1 VAAAVAA
8 AGREIFS
15 RVRLANS
22 FAGSNRAYMGARLRA
37 EALGRQ
43 QGGARMRETITV
55 TIPHRLGKEEALRR
69 IKNGIGEA
77 RTTFASVLT
86 IKEETWN
93 GDTLAFRVN
102 ALAQEVAGTIAVA
115 EDRVKLDVELPWL
128 LAKLAKII
136 TPAIEKEGTLMLE
149 KK

>member
-1 VAAAVAA
+1 
-8 AGREIFS
+8 
-15 RVRLANS
+15 
-22 FAGSNRAYMGARLRA
+22 
-37 EALGRQ
+37 
-43 QGGARMRETITV
+43 MRETITV
-55 TIPHRLGKEEALRR
+55 SIPHHLGKDEALRR

-86 IKEETWN
+86 IKEESWS
-93 GDTLAFRVN
+93 GDTLAFRVS
-102 ALAQEVAGTIAVA
+102 ALTQEVAGTIAVA

-136 TPAIEKEGTLMLE
+136 TPAIKKEGTLMLE

>member
-1 VAAAVAA
+1 
-8 AGREIFS
+8 
-15 RVRLANS
+15 
-22 FAGSNRAYMGARLRA
+22 
-37 EALGRQ
+37 
-43 QGGARMRETITV
+43 MRETITV

-77 RTTFASVLT
+77 RTTFASILAV
-86 IKEETWN
+86 KEETWS
-93 GDTLAFRVN
+93 GDTLAFRVS
-102 ALAQEVAGTIAVA
+102 ALAQEVAGTVAVA

-136 TPAIEKEGTLMLE
+136 TPAIKKEGTLMLE